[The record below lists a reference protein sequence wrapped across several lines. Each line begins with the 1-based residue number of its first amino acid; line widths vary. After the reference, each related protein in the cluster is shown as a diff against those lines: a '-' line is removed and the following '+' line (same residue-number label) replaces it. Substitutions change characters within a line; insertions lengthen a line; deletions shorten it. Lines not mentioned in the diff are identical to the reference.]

1 MKLCF
6 QFMRVTCYRNTS
18 NLRAHDPYMPFVSL
32 LAWNAGSSKSKED
45 AITTCYPP
53 SDRLAMPSD
62 WLAGSLRPGHDR
74 PEFSRVIAVGHDKT
88 DRRLIQHFHD
98 FATELAPRPCEYG
111 CEQCGVVSVKPAWG
125 LLRGTLRL
133 LYVMQGVIGKKMQTW
148 RFLTMITFVISC
160 WLDSYSLTVNA
171 SLPER
176 TRGRPWG
183 RLRVHIHFIKKWS
196 WEFYPAVP
204 NFTNARCFGI
214 RTHLKQYHCYES
226 ATIRYPGRQYL
237 SQFNEIINNLQE
249 MPFVFCHYAVRSC
262 GTWRK
267 GPGQSP
273 RNVLS
278 ISNFWPWRNQNE
290 LGCFWPRHR

>member
-6 QFMRVTCYRNTS
+6 QFMRVTCHQNTS
-18 NLRAHDPYMPFVSL
+18 NLWAHDPYMPFVSL
-32 LAWNAGSSKSKED
+32 LAWNSGSSKSKED

-98 FATELAPRPCEYG
+98 FATELAPRPCEHG

-133 LYVMQGVIGKKMQTW
+133 FYVMPGVIGKKMQTW

-171 SLPER
+171 TLPER

-183 RLRVHIHFIKKWS
+183 RLRVHIHFIKKLGVLPYCTKFHERPLFWNTHTFKTIS
-196 WEFYPAVP
+196 LPWKRYHPIPRSARFIAIQR
-204 NFTNARCFGI
+204 NNQQFTRNALC
-214 RTHLKQYHCYES
+214 LL
-226 ATIRYPGRQYL
+226 PL
-237 SQFNEIINNLQE
+237 
-249 MPFVFCHYAVRSC
+249 C
-262 GTWRK
+262 GALVWDLT
-267 GPGQSP
+267 
-273 RNVLS
+273 
-278 ISNFWPWRNQNE
+278 
-290 LGCFWPRHR
+290 